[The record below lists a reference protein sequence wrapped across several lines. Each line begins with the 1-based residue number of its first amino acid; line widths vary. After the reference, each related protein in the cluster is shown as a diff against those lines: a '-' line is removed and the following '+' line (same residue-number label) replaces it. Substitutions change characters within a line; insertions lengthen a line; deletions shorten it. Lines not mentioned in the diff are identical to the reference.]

1 MDGVFSRELRLK
13 NRDVDMFRRLR
24 TSRLFELLQEAA
36 IAHTEQLGAGR
47 EKTLDRGLLWVI
59 TLQEA
64 RISRL
69 PEYGE
74 RMKLLSW
81 PGDMMHVFFPRY
93 SILRGEDGE
102 TLLTASALWTLSD
115 RETRKL
121 TFPEETG
128 VTVSG
133 FRTGEEPALPA
144 APKALPAETTTHFT
158 VPRSYTDINGHM
170 NNARYF
176 DLLED
181 TLPEDLRDGRLTR
194 IRAEYSGEVP
204 EGAELRLTL
213 GRDGRNCT
221 LTGETERRVFRLAAD
236 FE

>member
-1 MDGVFSRELRLK
+1 MSVYERDFSVRAC
-13 NRDVDMFRRLR
+13 DVDPRRRLR
-24 TSRLFELLQEAA
+24 LSSLCTMLQEAA

-59 TLQEA
+59 TLQEI
-64 RISRL
+64 RIARL

-74 RMKLLSW
+74 RVKLLSW

-93 SILRGEDGE
+93 SALRDEAGE
-102 TLLTASALWTLSD
+102 TLLTASALWALID

-128 VTVSG
+128 VAVPG
-133 FRTGEEPALPA
+133 FRTGEEPPMPA
-144 APKALPAETTTHFT
+144 APKALPATESRSFT
-158 VPRSYTDINGHM
+158 VPRSYADINGHM

-181 TLPEDLRDGRLTR
+181 VLPEELLGACPARV
-194 IRAEYSGEVP
+194 RAEFSGEVP

-213 GRDGRNCT
+213 GRDSRSCS
-221 LTGETERRVFRLAAD
+221 LTGETDRKVFRLAA
-236 FE
+236 EYV